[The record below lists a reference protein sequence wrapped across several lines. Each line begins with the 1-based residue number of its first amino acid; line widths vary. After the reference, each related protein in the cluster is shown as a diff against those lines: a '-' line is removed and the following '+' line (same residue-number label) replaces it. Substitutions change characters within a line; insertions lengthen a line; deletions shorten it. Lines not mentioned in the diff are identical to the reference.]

1 MPPGRDNGGRFTS
14 PTRSRTRSRGRRT
27 ASGTESAIWT
37 TPETKKL
44 VDFLV
49 DQVSRAGDGG
59 NFLTAVW
66 NEAAALLAPMLKDGG
81 PKTAKVCRNKYT
93 QLHGLFKVVREIK
106 KVSGWHWDD
115 NTGASITADTKSS
128 WDDYVRVH
136 PNAKP
141 FRNKGWPYYSQLE
154 ELVPPETSSIHIYRP
169 SQGTGAGDSDEDLVP
184 SDDNDEQEDEDNNG
198 GDNDE
203 QEYEE
208 MSHPRRARPP
218 SPRWDIENSSSSPNT
233 AASQTSFDAPARK
246 QRQAATPGPSRRLRP
261 PAPGPAALSQLAS
274 SVTDVSE
281 SLRSAL
287 GPPDRGGLP
296 ATPKRQMNAMARAQ
310 KLEGWL
316 GDEKLAAFIEILE
329 QDVHAADAYSTLTND
344 ALRRAWITR
353 RLKKTLGAEY
363 DMMDMDLG
371 MDMSG
376 NLGYAPYNGQ
386 TF

>member
-1 MPPGRDNGGRFTS
+1 MACRDQR
-14 PTRSRTRSRGRRT
+14 P
-27 ASGTESAIWT
+27 SAIWT

-59 NFLTAVW
+59 NFPTAVW
-66 NEAAALLAPMLKDGG
+66 NEASALLAPMLKDGG

-93 QLHGLFKVVREIK
+93 QLRGVFKIAREIK

-115 NTGASITADTKSS
+115 NTGTSVTADTKSS

-141 FRNKGWPYYSQLE
+141 FVIKGGPTTRNWRDLFLQR
-154 ELVPPETSSIHIYRP
+154 PP
-169 SQGTGAGDSDEDLVP
+169 GTGAGDSDEDLVP

-233 AASQTSFDAPARK
+233 AASLVFFFFLSGPTSFDAPVRK

-261 PAPGPAALSQLAS
+261 SAPGPAALSQLAS

-329 QDVHAADAYSTLTND
+329 QDVHAADAHSTLTND

-353 RLKKTLGAEY
+353 MLKKTLGAEY

-371 MDMSG
+371 MDMGG
-376 NLGYAPYNGQ
+376 NLGYTPYNGQ

>member
-1 MPPGRDNGGRFTS
+1 MLRC
-14 PTRSRTRSRGRRT
+14 
-27 ASGTESAIWT
+27 
-37 TPETKKL
+37 
-44 VDFLV
+44 
-49 DQVSRAGDGG
+49 DGG
-59 NFLTAVW
+59 NFPTAVW
-66 NEAAALLAPMLKDGG
+66 NEASALLAPMLKDGG
-81 PKTAKVCRNKYT
+81 PKTDDEKWQRACPKVCRNKYT
-93 QLHGLFKVVREIK
+93 QLRGVFKIVREIK

-154 ELVPPETSSIHIYRP
+154 GLVPPETSGIHIYRP
-169 SQGTGAGDSDEDLVP
+169 SQGTGAGDSDKDLVP

-198 GDNDE
+198 GNNDE

-208 MSHPRRARPP
+208 MSHPRCARPP

-233 AASQTSFDAPARK
+233 ATSQVFFFFLSGSTSFDAPARK
-246 QRQAATPGPSRRLRP
+246 QRQAATTGPSRRLRP
-261 PAPGPAALSQLAS
+261 SAPGPAALSQLAS

-316 GDEKLAAFIEILE
+316 GDEKLAAF
-329 QDVHAADAYSTLTND
+329 HAADAYSTLTND

-371 MDMSG
+371 MDMGG
-376 NLGYAPYNGQ
+376 NLGYTSYNGQ